1 MCSTL
6 MVTGSLSINAKI
18 THVGFEAATLK
29 SLKWDTAC
37 HLHARGRALSL
48 YQFFLYSR
56 RQ

>member
-1 MCSTL
+1 